1 MPSIAK
7 IIIACVSL
15 QNAGASK
22 LHPVIAAPPKEF
34 LSDIYPIKNAFIKDA
49 IRDQELFG
57 YSDLHMDYTDRI
69 SERPIKS
76 LSYQER
82 PSYTKIK
89 RTYDEKLDISKR
101 PTYSPIKRTFDSID
115 NVFLNDVV
123 PVPTKSNP
131 KLHNTKISGA
141 EKFES
146 ENLKKKSKPRKKIL
160 IKRFKSKS
168 KTKKSRSTL
177 EKILETLDLTPA
189 EYLYLSKYVSRKVG
203 IKHLLLIISGEKIKT
218 EKKKKTLEEKIQ
230 SRRSISDSDESGS
243 IRRHSVSGH
252 NSLHG
257 HSQVNHGYK
266 RDFRETVYAPVDYEE
281 SQKMQ
286 FQIHGQEGPQ
296 SYRFGHDT
304 GIGYNRQFRYEERDD
319 YGVVKGRYG
328 YYDQHGQLRIVNY
341 SADPI
346 TGYHTD
352 VDPVPVQN

>member
-34 LSDIYPIKNAFIKDA
+34 LSDRYPIKNAFIKDA

-101 PTYSPIKRTFDSID
+101 PTYSPIKRKFDRID
-115 NVFLNDVV
+115 NVFLNDVI
-123 PVPTKSNP
+123 PVPTKSKP
-131 KLHNTKISGA
+131 KLHNPKISEA
-141 EKFES
+141 EHFES

-160 IKRFKSKS
+160 IKRFKSKG

-177 EKILETLDLTPA
+177 EEILETLDLTPA
-189 EYLYLSKYVSRKVG
+189 EYLYLS
-203 IKHLLLIISGEKIKT
+203 EKIKT

-257 HSQVNHGYK
+257 HSQVNHSYK